1 MFVVLASVVKS
12 LLAKYDRHVH
22 EKVEQVLLTLYAFDT
37 LCTICGTQIFS
48 GNMYCILQPISEWLG
63 T

>member
-37 LCTICGTQIFS
+37 LCTICNTQL
-48 GNMYCILQPISEWLG
+48 ILGVLYFTTNFTMVG
-63 T
+63 

>member
-22 EKVEQVLLTLYAFDT
+22 EKVEQVLLTLYAIDT
-37 LCTICGTQIFS
+37 LSDG
-48 GNMYCILQPISEWLG
+48 MYCILQPISKWLG
-63 T
+63 